1 MIRVARPQR
10 FPKVWE
16 LLERFKENCSS
27 RGWKTSESEDIIEIQ
42 SQYHNF
48 IGAVGTHPSTFERIA
63 SSRRRAIREGKSYRP
78 IEVSYTAWI
87 FQQPP
92 SEKLVET
99 LTQNSE
105 LTKNNALYDLSS
117 IYKGEPFCRRLNRTE
132 SPGIKQFE
140 KFLKEIYGVETK
152 NLYEPINRDPST
164 FKSKLQE
171 ASVG

>member
-1 MIRVARPQR
+1 MTNPQK

-27 RGWKTSESEDIIEIQ
+27 RGWKTSDYEDIIKIQ
-42 SQYHNF
+42 SEYHNF
-48 IGAVGTHPSTFERIA
+48 IGALAAHPSTFERIA
-63 SSRRRAIREGKSYRP
+63 SSQRRAIREGKSYRP

-92 SEKLVET
+92 SEKLVKT
-99 LTQNSE
+99 LTQNSK
-105 LTKNNALYDLSS
+105 LAKNNALYDLSS
-117 IYKGEPFCRRLNRTE
+117 IYKGKPFCLGLNLTE

-140 KFLKEIYGVETK
+140 KFLKETYGIETK
-152 NLYEPINRDPST
+152 NLYQPTNTEPKT
-164 FKSKLQE
+164 FKSKLQK